1 MITLIIN
8 SFIIFI
14 RCFILSLFICRSFVR
29 SCVGSFVNVL
39 ILWRLIC
46 NLNLVNYGIVLRLLL
61 ITDIL
66 LSILKGLP
74 CLNKGLLLLLLLD
87 FICSLSDEIENE
99 QTAED
104 EQQEDNL
111 IENDSFEDEPSDAA
125 EESNSGI

>member
-1 MITLIIN
+1 M
-8 SFIIFI
+8 
-14 RCFILSLFICRSFVR
+14 
-29 SCVGSFVNVL
+29 
-39 ILWRLIC
+39 
-46 NLNLVNYGIVLRLLL
+46 NLVNYGIVLRLLL

-99 QTAED
+99 ETAED